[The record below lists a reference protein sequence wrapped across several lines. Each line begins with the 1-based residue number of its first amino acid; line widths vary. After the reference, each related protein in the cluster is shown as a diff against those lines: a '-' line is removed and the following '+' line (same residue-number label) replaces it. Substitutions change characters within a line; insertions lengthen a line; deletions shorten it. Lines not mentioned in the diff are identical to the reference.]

1 MLSKEHQLNY
11 EKELKIVFGTVCDG
25 FRQEVRYR
33 QLKMLQLPTEKENFD
48 LSYEHERA
56 IVSILAFYIRTAG
69 FLVRPEHYWC
79 DKDEKLKRKT
89 PDLAIWLPR
98 TMTDFFLEVKRIDS
112 PVKYVSSDLDK
123 LSKAQTSNKY
133 NGLLVFGFA
142 HRRNAGSQMNQA
154 ILVEHLGGGLGV
166 NRGQHTQLGH
176 HEDGIHRQAGNS
188 LRHKAVDEHQ
198 SRLLSSGG
206 VREHA
211 A

>member
-1 MLSKEHQLNY
+1 MLSKEHRLNY
-11 EKELKIVFGTVCDG
+11 EKELKIVLGTVCDG

-33 QLKMLQLPTEKENFD
+33 QLKILQLPTEKENFD

-79 DKDEKLKRKT
+79 DNDEKLKGKT

-112 PVKYVSSDLDK
+112 PVKNVSSDLYR

-142 HRRNAGSQMNQA
+142 K
-154 ILVEHLGGGLGV
+154 
-166 NRGQHTQLGH
+166 T
-176 HEDGIHRQAGNS
+176 
-188 LRHKAVDEHQ
+188 KDEHEK
-198 SRLLSSGG
+198 L
-206 VREHA
+206 RENYQTISEKMSESFGNKFDNVGLRPVSFMDIDGA
-211 A
+211 ELKSAMVDLWYRRV